1 MAIFRS
7 RCSQTQTNALD
18 SQVPTLVHKPEFLS
32 EAEEARLLQWFLT
45 GLAPGRE
52 NAGTIRRAVWR
63 FGSSVPYASYMR
75 SSQIPAPFK
84 DIIDRLMAEN
94 ICPADHRPDSV
105 TINEYQPKQL
115 IAPHIDHVDSGKV
128 ITVISLGSPA
138 LMLFENGSSPSS
150 NALYLELAPRCLTQ
164 ISDSL
169 RYDWKHSIAPVSQ
182 TRYSLVFRC
191 STVGA

>member
-1 MAIFRS
+1 MA
-7 RCSQTQTNALD
+7 RCSQTQTSALD

-32 EAEEARLLQWFLT
+32 EAEEARLLQWFRT
-45 GLAPGRE
+45 GLAPAGRE
-52 NAGTIRRAVWR
+52 HAGAVRRSVWR
-63 FGSSVPYASYMR
+63 FGSDKPYASYMR
-75 SSQIPAPFK
+75 SSQIPELFK

-94 ICPADHRPDSV
+94 IISPANHKPDSV
-105 TINEYQPKQL
+105 TINEYQPGQL

-128 ITVISLGSPA
+128 ITVISLASPA
-138 LMLFENGSSPSS
+138 LMLFENGNSPSS
-150 NALYLELAPRCLTQ
+150 NALYLHLAPRCLTQ

-191 STVGA
+191 STADA

>member
-1 MAIFRS
+1 MT
-7 RCSQTQTNALD
+7 RCSQTQANALD

-32 EAEEARLLQWFLT
+32 EAEEAGLLQWFRT
-45 GLAPGRE
+45 GLTPGRAR
-52 NAGTIRRAVWR
+52 AGVRRSVWR
-63 FGSSVPYASYMR
+63 YGSDRPYASYVR
-75 SSQIPAPFK
+75 SASIPEPFK

-105 TINEYQPKQL
+105 TINEYQPRQL

-128 ITVISLGSPA
+128 ITVISLASPA
-138 LMLFENGSSPSS
+138 IMLFENDSSPSS

-164 ISDSL
+164 ISDNL

-191 STVGA
+191 STAG

>member
-1 MAIFRS
+1 MT

-18 SQVPTLVHKPEFLS
+18 AQVPTLVHKPEFLS
-32 EAEEARLLQWFLT
+32 EAEEAKLLRWFLT
-45 GLAPGRE
+45 GLAPAGRD
-52 NAGTIRRAVWR
+52 NSSAVRRAVWR
-63 FGSSVPYASYMR
+63 FGSDKPYASYMR
-75 SSQIPAPFK
+75 SSQIPAAFK
-84 DIIDRLMAEN
+84 DIIDRLMTEN

-128 ITVISLGSPA
+128 ITVISLASPA

-150 NALYLELAPRCLTQ
+150 NALYLELAPRCLKQ

-169 RYDWKHSIAPVSQ
+169 RYDWKQSIAPVSQ

-191 STVGA
+191 STAG

>member
-1 MAIFRS
+1 MA

-32 EAEEARLLQWFLT
+32 EAEEARLLQWFRT
-45 GLAPGRE
+45 GLAPGRD
-52 NAGTIRRAVWR
+52 NAGTVRRAVWR
-63 FGSSVPYASYMR
+63 FGSDKPYASYMR
-75 SSQIPAPFK
+75 SSQIPELFK
-84 DIIDRLMAEN
+84 DIIDRLMTEN
-94 ICPADHRPDSV
+94 ICPIDHRPDSV

-128 ITVISLGSPA
+128 ITVISLGSQA
-138 LMLFENGSSPSS
+138 TMLFENGSSPSS

-164 ISDSL
+164 IGDSL
-169 RYDWKHSIAPVSQ
+169 RYDWKHSIAPVSH

-191 STVGA
+191 STGG